1 MLEVKHLTCGYR
13 RNAPV
18 LHDLSLTAS
27 PGKITV
33 VLGRNGCGKSTL
45 LHTVMG
51 EIPFEGEI
59 LLGTRPL
66 RELTPRERAK
76 CISLL
81 PQHLPA
87 PALSVRETVLLGLCP
102 HFARPGETE
111 RKRAEEKI
119 ALVGLEPL
127 ADRLVCTLSGGE
139 RQRTFLA
146 LLLAQDADALLLDEP
161 AAHADAPFTS
171 LLYDALRAERQRGKT
186 ILTVMH
192 DVGAALDIADRIV
205 VLENGTLAFHGTPA
219 EALTEEI
226 PEKHFGLTRYTAQ
239 RGEKT
244 AYFFK

>member
-1 MLEVKHLTCGYR
+1 MLEVKRLTCGYR

-76 CISLL
+76 RISLL

-87 PALSVRETVLLGLCP
+87 HRRGCSLAQELPALPVRWLLTCRWSGLVQ
-102 HFARPGETE
+102 G
-111 RKRAEEKI
+111 
-119 ALVGLEPL
+119 
-127 ADRLVCTLSGGE
+127 
-139 RQRTFLA
+139 
-146 LLLAQDADALLLDEP
+146 
-161 AAHADAPFTS
+161 
-171 LLYDALRAERQRGKT
+171 
-186 ILTVMH
+186 
-192 DVGAALDIADRIV
+192 
-205 VLENGTLAFHGTPA
+205 
-219 EALTEEI
+219 
-226 PEKHFGLTRYTAQ
+226 
-239 RGEKT
+239 
-244 AYFFK
+244 